1 MLGKMPL
8 CDATLSMAHFRFAC
22 LGFVV
27 VGSCATPQQYIYNCT
42 AHPVVFDGK
51 TMAKQTFEGRSSGLV
66 NPRATYPDGSAH
78 VPLRVA
84 STQVDSFAHSNTW
97 ISPANVFRQFASQV
111 VIVDLR

>member
-1 MLGKMPL
+1 MLGKMPS
-8 CDATLSMAHFRFAC
+8 CDATLAMAHFRFAC

-27 VGSCATPQQYIYNCT
+27 VGSCATPQQYVYNCT

-51 TMAKQTFEGRSSGLV
+51 TMAKQTFEGRSGDSA
-66 NPRATYPDGSAH
+66 NPRASYPDGSAY

-84 STQVDSFAHSNTW
+84 SSQVDSFGHSNTW
-97 ISPANVFRQFASQV
+97 ISPANVCRQFGSQV